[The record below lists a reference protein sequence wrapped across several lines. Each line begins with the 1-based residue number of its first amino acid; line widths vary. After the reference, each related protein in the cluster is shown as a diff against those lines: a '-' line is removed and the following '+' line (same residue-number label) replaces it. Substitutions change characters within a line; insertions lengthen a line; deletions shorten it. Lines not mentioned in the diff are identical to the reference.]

1 LRISHKNKFVF
12 ISKPKCGT
20 TSVRKL
26 LDNHSDVYS
35 SDKYPFHHHTTA
47 YELKHLFSK
56 LGWDWNSYYRFA
68 TVRNPWDMIVSFYFY
83 SKPDK
88 NGNFWYQKNIYDSEN
103 LMEFNEW
110 VVDGKK
116 TYHNLIFNQ
125 DGTIDKHIMRRDFSA
140 LTLEK
145 YIKDPWGNIIVSKV
159 VKTEEL
165 NTGMKEVLKM
175 IGLPN
180 AIVEKR
186 NVTKHKLYTEYYS
199 KEAKEIIEK
208 EFNFDIEFGEYSFG
222 KK

>member
-1 LRISHKNKFVF
+1 
-12 ISKPKCGT
+12 
-20 TSVRKL
+20 
-26 LDNHSDVYS
+26 
-35 SDKYPFHHHTTA
+35 
-47 YELKHLFSK
+47 
-56 LGWDWNSYYRFA
+56 
-68 TVRNPWDMIVSFYFY
+68 
-83 SKPDK
+83 
-88 NGNFWYQKNIYDSEN
+88 
-103 LMEFNEW
+103 MEFNEW
-110 VVDGKK
+110 VVDRKK

-125 DGTIDKHIMRRDFSA
+125 DGTIDKNIMRRDFSE

-159 VKTEEL
+159 VKTEEM

-180 AIVEKR
+180 AILEKR
-186 NVTKHKLYTEYYS
+186 NVTKHKHNTEYYS